1 MERPHC
7 ETNVFLSL
15 YSLTPAAAVYYFKRF
30 FSFFFIAARVHTY
43 QVIAGEDLQERDE
56 IVAIA
61 QVLE

>member
-15 YSLTPAAAVYYFKRF
+15 YTLLLLLLFIIFKRF
-30 FSFFFIAARVHTY
+30 FSFRSVHTY